1 MNMEKKYRVLVVDD
15 SSFMRK
21 AIQEI
26 LEADEEIKVV
36 GSAENGIMCL
46 DMIREF
52 RPDVITLDM
61 DMPFMDGMT
70 AIRRIM
76 VEDPVPIVVLSSLY
90 GKGSITFEALRLGVI
105 DFVPKPS
112 GAISEDI
119 HTEDQEIRNRI
130 KLATSVNLENIRR
143 VRMTEQTRLPH
154 ADNRGAPPEHIIAVG
169 TSISGPNTFIRLLST
184 LSPDLPAAVVIV
196 LDIDPKILP
205 SFTEKFD
212 EEVPWKVETVA
223 SGIKLKQGTCY
234 IHPYS
239 STIRIKDDKNDEPCI
254 QIYGAGKNPLNRL
267 FSSAADTFGQYCLG
281 VLLTGIGDDGAEG
294 FARIREMKGMTVAQ
308 SVETC
313 VYPNLTDNVIKN
325 NLVDQVVDEKQLA
338 TEIEKILI
346 RSSKLQQG

>member
-1 MNMEKKYRVLVVDD
+1 LNTVKKYRVLIVDD

-26 LEADEEIKVV
+26 LEADEEIVIV
-36 GSAENGIMCL
+36 GSAENGSMCL
-46 DMIREF
+46 DMIREL

-70 AIRRIM
+70 AIRHIM
-76 VEDPVPIVVLSSLY
+76 VEDPVSIVVLSSLY

-119 HTEDQEIRNRI
+119 HTADQALRDRI

-143 VRMTEQTRLPH
+143 VRMTEQRILPH
-154 ADNRGAPPEHIIAVG
+154 TDNRGAPPEHIIAVG
-169 TSISGPNTFIRLLST
+169 TSISGPNTFIRLLSS
-184 LSPDLPAAVVIV
+184 LSPGLPAAVVIV

-212 EEVPWKVETVA
+212 EEVQWKVETVKD
-223 SGIKLKQGTCY
+223 GIKLKQGTCY
-234 IHPYS
+234 INPYN
-239 STIRIKDDKNDEPCI
+239 STIKIITDKDNEPCI
-254 QIYGAGKNPLNRL
+254 QTCGTGKKPLNRL
-267 FSSAADTFGQYCLG
+267 FSSAADTFGQNCLG
-281 VLLTGIGDDGAEG
+281 VLLSGIGDDGDEG
-294 FARIREMKGMTVAQ
+294 FARIKEMNGMTLAQ

-313 VYPNLTDNVIKN
+313 VYPNLTDNVIKK

-338 TEIEKILI
+338 TEIEKILF
-346 RSSKLQQG
+346 RSSKPQQG